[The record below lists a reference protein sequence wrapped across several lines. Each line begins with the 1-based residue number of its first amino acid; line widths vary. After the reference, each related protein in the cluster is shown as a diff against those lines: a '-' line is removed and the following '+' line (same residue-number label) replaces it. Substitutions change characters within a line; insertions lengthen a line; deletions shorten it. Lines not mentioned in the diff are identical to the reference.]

1 MSSGA
6 ALGRSQPAV
15 SAATLARA
23 LVVGDHPGLDPES
36 LRPALDL
43 GRGTIE
49 DALAA
54 LRSNAVDVILLDG
67 LLPAPA
73 LSQVLEL
80 AEDPVEMDRPLVV
93 VLTHEGRRTNVE
105 SHLVDHADDFVNG
118 FRGSDVLL
126 ARVRRALRTRT
137 GLLDLARK
145 NAELATLYG
154 RLEGLA
160 GRMAEELRLAAHLQR
175 SLLPPALQHPRLEV
189 AREFLPFREIG
200 GDYYDLI
207 PLGPDRI
214 AFAIG
219 DVMGKGVPAALLAA
233 NLKACLRAQLQAAE
247 ISPAGLVARVN
258 RLFWEVTP
266 KGLFASLVFGLF
278 DFSEETLHYVNAGHD
293 YPFLLAADGG
303 VKDLVEGGTV
313 LGLVE
318 DSIYEQGQIR
328 LGRGD
333 SVVFYSD
340 GVTDRTNALGEAYGS
355 ARLKEASMR
364 SRADGARIALYS
376 LLGEVQ
382 GWADGVAPEDD
393 MTLVVAKVL

>member
-1 MSSGA
+1 MNLGGA
-6 ALGRSQPAV
+6 LRTSEPAPAAGRV
-15 SAATLARA
+15 VRA
-23 LVVGDHPGLDPES
+23 MVVGDHPGLEPDS
-36 LRPALDL
+36 LSATLDL

-49 DALAA
+49 DAAAA
-54 LRSNAVDVILLDG
+54 LGSNVVDVILLDG
-67 LLPAPA
+67 LLPAA
-73 LSQVLEL
+73 SLSQILEL
-80 AEDPVEMDRPLVV
+80 AEDPAEMDRPLVV

-105 SHLVDHADDFVNG
+105 SRLVDRADDFVNG

-126 ARVRRALRTRT
+126 ARIRRALRTRT
-137 GLLDLARK
+137 GLRELARK
-145 NAELATLYG
+145 NGELATLYG

-175 SLLPPALQHPRLEV
+175 SLLPPALQHPRLDV

-207 PLGPDRI
+207 PLGGERI

-247 ISPAGLVARVN
+247 LCPADLVARVN

-293 YPFLLAADGG
+293 YPFVMTGDGA
-303 VKDLVEGGTV
+303 VRDLVEGGTV

-318 DSIYEQGQIR
+318 DSVYEQGQIR

-333 SVVFYSD
+333 SIVFYSD
-340 GVTDRTNALGEAYGS
+340 GVTDRRNALGEEYGS
-355 ARLKEASMR
+355 RRLKEALTR
-364 SRADGARIALYS
+364 SRSDVARLALYS
-376 LLGEVQ
+376 ILGDIQ
-382 GWADGVAPEDD
+382 GWAGGVAPEDD

>member
-1 MSSGA
+1 MNLGGA
-6 ALGRSQPAV
+6 LRTSAPAP
-15 SAATLARA
+15 AAGTVVRA
-23 LVVGDHPGLDPES
+23 MVVGDHPGLEPDS
-36 LRPALDL
+36 LSATLDL

-49 DALAA
+49 DAAAA
-54 LRSNAVDVILLDG
+54 LGSNVVDVILLDG
-67 LLPAPA
+67 LLPAA
-73 LSQVLEL
+73 SLSQILEL
-80 AEDPVEMDRPLVV
+80 AEDPAEMDRPLVV
-93 VLTHEGRRTNVE
+93 VLTHEGRRTNVL
-105 SHLVDHADDFVNG
+105 SRLVDRADDFVNG

-126 ARVRRALRTRT
+126 ARIRRALRTRT
-137 GLLDLARK
+137 GLRELARK
-145 NAELATLYG
+145 NGELATLYG

-175 SLLPPALQHPRLEV
+175 SLLPPALQHPRLDV

-247 ISPAGLVARVN
+247 LCPADLVARVN

-293 YPFLLAADGG
+293 YPFVMTGDGA
-303 VKDLVEGGTV
+303 VRDLVEGGTV

-318 DSIYEQGQIR
+318 NSSYEQGQIR

-333 SVVFYSD
+333 SIVFYSD
-340 GVTDRTNALGEAYGS
+340 GVTDRTNALGEEYGS
-355 ARLKEASMR
+355 RRLKEALTR
-364 SRADGARIALYS
+364 SRSDVARLALYS
-376 LLGEVQ
+376 ILGDIQ
-382 GWADGVAPEDD
+382 GWAGGVAPEDD